1 MLCSSRTCSGNDEK
15 GLQLFFFFLFFVP
28 QVKAHWQRAGR
39 SFTCTPLGLRT
50 QDLFWGQPYNFV
62 TTLLVEVKIITSR
75 SKDIVVFL
83 SNHWEQLWIIFLSHS
98 HVSESRIICSVFSG
112 KEIQFDLTWI
122 LWVNIKMKLND
133 FECMCYSIFVVS
145 YTKINK

>member
-1 MLCSSRTCSGNDEK
+1 MLCSSRTCSGNDEE
-15 GLQLFFFFLFFVP
+15 GYNFSFFSFFLCP
-28 QVKAHWQRAGR
+28 KSKLIGRGAGR
-39 SFTCTPLGLRT
+39 SFTYTPLGLRT

-62 TTLLVEVKIITSR
+62 TTLLVEVKIIMSR

-98 HVSESRIICSVFSG
+98 HVSESRIICSAFPV
-112 KEIQFDLTWI
+112 KEIQFELTWI
-122 LWVNIKMKLND
+122 HWVNIKMKLND